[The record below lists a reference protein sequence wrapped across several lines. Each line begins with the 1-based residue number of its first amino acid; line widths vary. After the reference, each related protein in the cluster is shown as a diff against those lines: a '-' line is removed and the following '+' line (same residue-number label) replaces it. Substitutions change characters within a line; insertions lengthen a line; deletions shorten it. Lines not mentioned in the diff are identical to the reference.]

1 MLAAQYFKLADFGLA
16 SFMGPQ
22 GLEVTSIVSVRILL
36 IRIGDDTQYRG
47 RTTHFFFYEFR
58 NTSY

>member
-22 GLEVTSIVSVRILL
+22 GQEVTSIVSVRILL
-36 IRIGDDTQYRG
+36 IELAMIP
-47 RTTHFFFYEFR
+47 
-58 NTSY
+58 NTAGEHQINSL